1 MKLLKLLLIAPLIL
15 SLQYLIEASS
25 SSGNRLRCPC
35 GDYYMDKLTNHEFVL
50 TTDNVQINLHFEK
63 HIESNEEIHVKHA
76 YWENK
81 EGGAICVDLKIINL
95 INNERG
101 IYDREKNLLKFFRD
115 DVNEAKHI
123 IHMYHSRVI
132 KENKYGVMVLEKAKS
147 NIRDC
152 YEKIQEDSELDI
164 LIKIVKGA
172 ARALAQLHEYE
183 FVHLNV
189 KTESF
194 VYTEIPENE
203 NEVENC
209 KLTGLEKANLSSQEI
224 ESKIIEKRLKIEPVK
239 KFCSICQ
246 SDHNENETVQ
256 LPCGHFF
263 HRKCISTSI
272 CKGNDKCPNCTTML
286 NRKVTNILYHKLDA
300 KSFGYMVNNLME
312 LRGSVNQINEG
323 ENHSKLISIIKAC
336 DHHKYDEIPT
346 MDKILDF
353 LNGVIDLS
361 TFQNPEYGRH
371 YKQGESSHGG
381 HEVGGGSTG
390 HEHELASTSHAQ
402 HSYGGDSQVP
412 GVQEHES
419 RQSPGC
425 NFFGC
430 FTGRGGRD

>member
-1 MKLLKLLLIAPLIL
+1 
-15 SLQYLIEASS
+15 
-25 SSGNRLRCPC
+25 
-35 GDYYMDKLTNHEFVL
+35 
-50 TTDNVQINLHFEK
+50 
-63 HIESNEEIHVKHA
+63 
-76 YWENK
+76 
-81 EGGAICVDLKIINL
+81 
-95 INNERG
+95 
-101 IYDREKNLLKFFRD
+101 
-115 DVNEAKHI
+115 
-123 IHMYHSRVI
+123 
-132 KENKYGVMVLEKAKS
+132 MVLEKAKS

-209 KLTGLEKANLSSQEI
+209 KLTGLEKANLSSQE
-224 ESKIIEKRLKIEPVK
+224 
-239 KFCSICQ
+239 
-246 SDHNENETVQ
+246 
-256 LPCGHFF
+256 
-263 HRKCISTSI
+263 
-272 CKGNDKCPNCTTML
+272 
-286 NRKVTNILYHKLDA
+286 
-300 KSFGYMVNNLME
+300 
-312 LRGSVNQINEG
+312 
-323 ENHSKLISIIKAC
+323 AC